1 MTSVR
6 ERNQVLPSKVIG
18 KRPQRPL
25 KVSHALSPESPRTDR
40 MITYKSVRK
49 RSVKIKG
56 HQTSFSLEDRF
67 WDQLKLIAKKKNISI
82 SDLVEFIDENR
93 KGNLSSALR
102 VYILEKTIEHKTD
115 SND

>member
-1 MTSVR
+1 
-6 ERNQVLPSKVIG
+6 
-18 KRPQRPL
+18 QRPL
-25 KVSHALSPESPRTDR
+25 KVLRILSLESPRTDR
-40 MITYKSVRK
+40 MTIYKPVRK
-49 RSVKIKG
+49 HSVKIKG

-102 VYILEKTIEHKTD
+102 VYILEKTIEYRID